1 MQKFN
6 LTLLN
11 PETIDELLKIANEH
25 PEYTLEDAL
34 EVLAKNNNSGITEV
48 GTLHED
54 GKFTQTEVTMEGVEI
69 KEVSFEKTL
78 RNLINDGNS

>member
-11 PETIDELLKIANEH
+11 PETIDELLKIANNH

-34 EVLAKNNNSGITEV
+34 EVLAKSNNSGIIDV

-78 RNLINDGNS
+78 RNLIDDCKS

>member
-11 PETIDELLKIANEH
+11 PETIDELLKIAKEH
-25 PEYTLEDAL
+25 PEFTFEDAL
-34 EVLAKNNNSGITEV
+34 EILAKSNNSGITDL

-54 GKFTQTEVTMEGVEI
+54 GKFTQTEVTMEGVET

-78 RNLINDGNS
+78 RNLIDDCKS

>member
-11 PETIDELLKIANEH
+11 PETIDELLKIANDH

-34 EVLAKNNNSGITEV
+34 EVLAKSNNSGITEV

-78 RNLINDGNS
+78 RTLIDDCK

>member
-1 MQKFN
+1 MKKFK

-11 PETIDELLKIANEH
+11 PETIDELLKIAKEH

-34 EVLAKNNNSGITEV
+34 EVLAKTNNSGIIDV

-54 GKFTQTEVTMEGVEI
+54 GKFTQTEVTMEGVDT
-69 KEVSFEKTL
+69 KEVSFEKAL
-78 RNLINDGNS
+78 RSLINDCNP